1 MAKAKKKSVKRG
13 KRKTGVSKQA
23 AKLNEILVE
32 NFVNLQRAITNLTV
46 KFDNLADQM
55 SHLLQLFEIS
65 ARSFSE
71 KLAKGAPDLE
81 KDREFL
87 EKLDKLLEQNKTIA
101 KGLTMMEDKVKERI
115 YGGSPPPAQRRPAP
129 GFMPSSLKKKQQSY

>member
-1 MAKAKKKSVKRG
+1 MAKAKKKSAKKGAKKKSVG
-13 KRKTGVSKQA
+13 KQA

-32 NFVNLQRAITNLTV
+32 NFVNLQKAITNLTV

-71 KLAKGAPDLE
+71 KLSKAAPEIE

-87 EKLDKLLEQNKTIA
+87 DKLDKLLEQNKTIA

-115 YGGSPPPAQRRPAP
+115 YGGHPPTRRPGP
-129 GFMPSSLKKKQQSY
+129 GFMPSSLKKKQPY